1 MKKLELSGK
10 KTGLIRQLLYF
21 LIGLAIFLVL
31 NEKFT
36 FGFVPLFILL
46 GLFLIFPLVV
56 KPKGPI
62 LYAIMTVVFGGLSM
76 HALNN
81 YINPEKEVFANNDH
95 HALRLE
101 GIIIDD
107 PVNGGFLLAGDSEN
121 AFHDNDK
128 FSGTLSIADITESS
142 VILKSSGFTR
152 PIYTKRLYKGE
163 YSDMRTNL
171 VSNDGEHPLF
181 QGEYH
186 SKDTSIIG
194 DEVILVSKS
203 KDENGRNRRISLKIY
218 EFDADNFKDDEKKRN
233 RDDKCLYVFYSNDEL
248 KKDTSSRHIFIRNSL
263 SLSDL
268 ASDVALEFDPVGIS
282 IIRDYSNTDVP
293 RTKLLGK
300 SKSSLFSKK
309 THGSYVGK
317 RYSIDLDS
325 RADVSEIIING
336 KSFRPDRLNTELEVP
351 FNVPFYIG
359 SGSDKTEA
367 MVFRKRHQ
375 GDTLCLEYELP
386 RYRYLSSNENQ
397 VENTLMIT
405 TSLFDTSSPDNLDLM
420 PAYTDNILLFDVFD
434 RQNNRNQLSPA
445 YLSFASGESS
455 KLLDYDFI
463 TSRGRSTDQRS
474 LDYRCSIRGTDFS
487 DLDNPSDSLAFFSK
501 TGLMHVVPTIGN
513 QGVSWMMS
521 VENFKETTPFDSKH
535 ISYLLFAVMMVCS
548 FLLVFRPESTRY
560 YSIMEYSAYLVLIAF
575 LTVRLFLMWR
585 TTVFPPVTAISYYEF
600 NHFRTAVPIL
610 WIIGAFGFFV
620 TSVLAVKIWMYRRK
634 VIKPDFPLLRNLL
647 MPERNMYIAIVCSYL
662 LGFMSSFV
670 LPAERICNIMI
681 PVAIAVVF
689 EILIHWLYARTYI
702 QDIKTKNLKDP
713 IGKRRN
719 PILMSAINLCMASG
733 VTFVK
738 DGGYGVMFII
748 FSILFLIYKFL
759 DLRSYTP
766 RNKNS
771 SKATICKYLLFIF
784 AIAIFAFYKD
794 LFIFMFNRR
803 LEFVL
808 LAFVLILILA
818 VLIIVVLDI
827 PVNFR
832 NAGWKAGALVLSAA
846 VACAGLYIAL
856 GSQMDGKHLEYRIR
870 VHMDTPENTLAY
882 HIKSQEAQNKF
893 MQASINGWI
902 LDEYTEIGK
911 DVRVLGED
919 GAGYFKMQPQS
930 KLGALWFAQTTDI
943 VLSRFIIAE
952 HSQSLA
958 VLFIIAFVMMLAIG
972 LLSRS
977 EHRWTKMI
985 MVMIPLLFATQA
997 MLIWL
1002 ANTGRFIF
1010 FGQDFPLI
1018 SVTSKLSII
1027 YFFFLLLIL
1036 VVASL
1041 IEKMPHAVRSDE
1053 RDWKIIDTNNFTTAF
1068 QIIFVFIFVMMIF
1081 LFKETRFIYEALFT
1095 YLLLFL
1101 TWQFYLKRRGNVR
1114 KKRTEDDEDGGMF
1127 SSWRAGLVHGILFAT
1142 LAFIFFQ
1149 LNKIGEEP
1157 EKMRGEYRVGE
1168 LMTNTNSEIEI
1179 VNHHLKDYQKEHKM
1193 TLESDMYS
1201 QMAGFREYLD
1211 EQDLPFLDGD
1221 VDSTGFTRLIM
1232 DEFFKNGSRNNTVN
1246 NLLHARNERSYNSNG
1261 AARDT
1266 VVLAL
1271 KADYFRLVLPK
1282 RSSMGWKGNIIEH
1295 QEQLDP
1301 QNVQSVAGAGSNKVI
1316 LSGSSVYGGHDVLLV
1331 SAENSKGVRVIG
1343 ADALVDVDSRSLPVA
1358 CVNSTDVLL
1367 ENGRKVM
1374 IPIDKVNYFAR
1385 NVMINGQRTF
1395 LYPRGSELF
1404 WIRDFATQI
1413 QTAKNSTPKNKRD
1426 KKTFNDDVAV
1436 TLDGE
1441 LVSSI
1446 YSIYMANAKVSGG
1459 DRTVVVADGD
1469 GYIKAMV
1476 DFRKRDEYRLNPNDS
1491 KKITEVTED
1500 LMLHG
1505 EMGKTRER
1513 MYFENMATS
1522 PLRLGPGSSQKP
1534 LTWTA
1539 VSTGYNTGWWENLAI
1554 SPLRSDR
1561 LYTAADAKSFSN
1573 KDQAKIASGRYLF
1586 RHFAGHRV
1594 QASFNSIKNDEGEGV
1609 YPITLDYFIRRSSN
1623 FYNGVLAYLGSF
1635 PVEGYYNDKD
1645 WLKVSEEY
1653 DGQSL
1658 FRERPDHR
1666 NAFQYD
1672 SLFPIMT
1679 IDKNRRKE
1687 IVFNAFLNKEFALD
1701 TTALLPLGLSRNLG
1715 LRPYT
1720 FMTDEN
1726 GDVLKDG
1733 KHGSRR
1739 TSVKAVS
1746 LYPSVQRYRRNERNN
1761 RLEPVAA
1768 ATPARSY
1775 FNLIVRR
1782 GNYQDKQLN
1791 ENMVRSVAIG
1801 NNTAWQVSPLK
1812 MAEMYGRMIAM
1823 NRSYTLTLEPGNA
1836 SSYEPFIIDDSWYSL
1851 NKYHEARSGLLIG
1864 MSQNFQSNAATA
1876 LRGQAAGVRPK
1887 LVEIDEVQTGEVE
1900 DRYYIYGKTGTIDG
1914 KYSGIDMEDHLLA
1927 VVITDRKLTECSSD
1941 ELENVRFY
1949 VVYFA
1954 DYGGLV
1960 ERNDKLALQRTSW
1973 AGIDRSI
1980 LNAVI
1985 NSRDFQNYMN
1995 ASENSIED

>member
-1 MKKLELSGK
+1 MKKLELSEK
-10 KTGLIRQLLYF
+10 NAGLIRQLLYF
-21 LIGLAIFLVL
+21 LVCLAAFFVL

-46 GLFLIFPLVV
+46 GFFLIFPLVV

-62 LYAIMTVVFGGLSM
+62 LYALMVVVFGGLSM
-76 HALNN
+76 HTLKN

-95 HALRLE
+95 HALRLD
-101 GIIIDD
+101 GIIIDN
-107 PVNGGFLLAGDSEN
+107 PVNGGFILAGDSEK
-121 AFHDNDK
+121 AFHDDEK
-128 FSGTLSIADITESS
+128 FSGTLSVADITESS
-142 VILKSSGFTR
+142 VILRSNGFTR
-152 PIYTKRLYKGE
+152 PVYTKRLYKGE

-186 SKDTSIIG
+186 SEDISIIG

-203 KDENGRNRRISLKIY
+203 SDENGRKRRISLKIF
-218 EFDADNFKDDEKKRN
+218 EFDADNFKDDENKRN

-248 KKDTSSRHIFIRNSL
+248 KKDTSSRHIFLRNSL
-263 SLSDL
+263 PLSDL
-268 ASDVALEFDPVGIS
+268 AADVDLEFDPAGIS
-282 IIRDYSNTDVP
+282 IIRDYTNIDVS
-293 RTKLLGK
+293 RAELVGNNGAYIGK
-300 SKSSLFSKK
+300 K
-309 THGSYVGK
+309 
-317 RYSIDLDS
+317 YSIDLDS

-336 KSFRPDRLNTELEVP
+336 KSYRPDRLNTELEIP

-359 SGSDKTEA
+359 SGSEKTET

-405 TSLFDTSSPDNLDLM
+405 TSLFDTSSPDNLELT

-434 RQNNRNQLSPA
+434 KQNNRNQLSPS
-445 YLSFASGESS
+445 YLSFVRGESS

-463 TSRGRSTDQRS
+463 TSEGRSSDQRS
-474 LDYRCSIRGTDFS
+474 LDYRCSIRGIDFS
-487 DLDNPSDSLAFFSK
+487 NLNNPSDSLAFFSK
-501 TGLMHVVPTIGN
+501 TGLMHVVSTIGN

-535 ISYLLFAVMMVCS
+535 ISYLLFAVMMLCS
-548 FLLVFRPESTRY
+548 FMLVFRPDSTRY
-560 YSIMEYSAYLVLIAF
+560 HSIMEYSAYLIMIAF

-585 TTVFPPVTAISYYEF
+585 TTVFPPVSAISYYEF
-600 NHFRTAVPIL
+600 NHFRTAVPMFWIL
-610 WIIGAFGFFV
+610 GAFVFFV
-620 TSVLAVKIWMYRRK
+620 AGVLAVKIWMYRKKTIK
-634 VIKPDFPLLRNLL
+634 VPDFLLLRKLL
-647 MPERNMYIAIVCSYL
+647 MPERNMYIAIISSYI
-662 LGFMSSFV
+662 LGFLSSFV

-702 QDIKTKNLKDP
+702 QDIKTKNVKDP

-719 PILMSAINLCMASG
+719 PILMSALNLFMASG

-748 FSILFLIYKFL
+748 FSLLFLIYKFL

-794 LFIFMFNRR
+794 LFIFMFNHR
-803 LEFVL
+803 LAFVII
-808 LAFVLILILA
+808 AFVLILILA
-818 VLIIVVLDI
+818 GLVIVVLDI
-827 PVNFR
+827 PLNLR
-832 NAGWKAGALVLSAA
+832 NSGWKAGVLVLLVAA
-846 VACAGLYIAL
+846 VVSAVLYVAI
-856 GSQMDGKHLEYRIR
+856 GSVMDGKHLEYRIR

-911 DVRVLGED
+911 DIRVLGED

-930 KLGALWFAQTTDI
+930 KLGAMWFAQTTDI

-958 VLFIIAFVMMLAIG
+958 VLFIIAFVIMLAMG
-972 LLSRS
+972 LITRS

-1041 IEKMPHAVRSDE
+1041 IEKIPHAVRSDE

-1095 YLLLFL
+1095 YLLLLL

-1114 KKRTEDDEDGGMF
+1114 KKRSEDDEDGGIF
-1127 SSWRAGLVHGILFAT
+1127 SSWRSGLIHGLLFT
-1142 LAFIFFQ
+1142 VLAFIFFQ
-1149 LNKIGEEP
+1149 LNNIGDEP

-1168 LMTNTNSEIEI
+1168 LMTKTNSEIEI

-1211 EQDLPFLDGD
+1211 EQDIPFLDGD

-1232 DEFFKNGSRNNTVN
+1232 DDFFRNGSRNNTVQ
-1246 NLLHARNERSYNSNG
+1246 NLLHARNERSYSSKG

-1266 VVLAL
+1266 VILAL
-1271 KADYFRLVLPK
+1271 KADYFSLVLPK

-1295 QEQLDP
+1295 QNITVP
-1301 QNVQSVAGAGSNKVI
+1301 QNVKSVTGAGRNKVI

-1331 SAENSKGVRVIG
+1331 SAGNSKDVRVIG

-1367 ENGRKVM
+1367 ENGQKVM

-1426 KKTFNDDVAV
+1426 KKTFNADVAV

-1446 YSIYMANAKVSGG
+1446 YSIYMDNAKVSGG

-1491 KKITEVTED
+1491 KKITAVTED

-1513 MYFENMATS
+1513 MYFENMAAS

-1746 LYPSVQRYRRNERNN
+1746 LYPSVHKYTRNRKTNK
-1761 RLEPVAA
+1761 LEPVATA
-1768 ATPARSY
+1768 MPASSY
-1775 FNLIVRR
+1775 FNLVPRM

-1812 MAEMYGRMIAM
+1812 MAEMYGRMITM

-1836 SSYEPFIIDDSWYSL
+1836 SSYEPFIIDDSWAGL
-1851 NKYHEARSGLLIG
+1851 KKYQKARAGLLTG
-1864 MSQNFQSNAATA
+1864 MSQNFQANSTTA
-1876 LRGQAAGVRPK
+1876 LRGQAAGARPN
-1887 LVEIDEVQTGEVE
+1887 LVEIDTVQKEAAE

-1927 VVITDRKLTECSSD
+1927 VVITDRRLTECNSED
-1941 ELENVRFY
+1941 ELKNVRFY

-1960 ERNDKLALQRTSW
+1960 ESNGKLAHQRTSW
-1973 AGIDRSI
+1973 TGIDKSI

-1995 ASENSIED
+1995 ASEN